1 MATSKSTKPVAPAAK
16 PAAPEPRWQPT
27 AEAKGNANRLRVI
40 ALAMWVVAIAL
51 EVVAIF
57 WVLRPTADQMAAAHG
72 FPQSRWYLLIG
83 FLVVIAALS
92 IIGSQLWKKANHL
105 DPASKDEPVRFFVQN
120 QLGAIIALI
129 AFVPLIVLI
138 FLDKNMNGQQ
148 KGIAG
153 GIGIVL
159 VIVAAIAGIDFNPIS
174 QQQQWVESQVI
185 TQIRPDHQD
194 LVYWTASGTVMHL
207 CAEASD
213 IKNSANVQSGTV
225 AEAFGSSNKMQG
237 ITLKLDQE
245 FTQCAA
251 AGASGSADA
260 AVFAGATPPDNM
272 SDLIAWV
279 QDTRAARAGS
289 SVTQP
294 SDSPS

>member
-1 MATSKSTKPVAPAAK
+1 MSTSSSSKKVAPSTQ
-16 PAAPEPRWQPT
+16 PAAPEPHWQPT
-27 AEAKGNANRLRVI
+27 PEARGNANRLRLI
-40 ALAMWVVAIAL
+40 ALVMWVVAIAL
-51 EVVAIF
+51 EAVAIF
-57 WVLRPTADQMAAAHG
+57 WVLRPTTDEMAAAHG

-105 DPASKDEPVRFFVQN
+105 DPASKDEPVRFFIQN

-129 AFVPLIVLI
+129 AFVPLIILI

-153 GIGIVL
+153 GIGVVL
-159 VIVAAIAGIDFNPIS
+159 VLVSAIAGVDFNPIS
-174 QQQQWVESQVI
+174 QQQEWVESQVV
-185 TQIRPDHQD
+185 TQVRPDHQD
-194 LVYWTASGTVMHL
+194 LVYWTTSGTVMHL
-207 CAEASD
+207 CAQASD
-213 IKNSANVQSGTV
+213 IKNSANIQSGTV
-225 AEAFGSSNKMQG
+225 AKAFASSTKMQG

-251 AGASGSADA
+251 AGGDPA
-260 AVFAGATPPDNM
+260 FQGATPPSNM

-279 QDTRAARAGS
+279 QSARAARS
-289 SVTQP
+289 SSSATQP